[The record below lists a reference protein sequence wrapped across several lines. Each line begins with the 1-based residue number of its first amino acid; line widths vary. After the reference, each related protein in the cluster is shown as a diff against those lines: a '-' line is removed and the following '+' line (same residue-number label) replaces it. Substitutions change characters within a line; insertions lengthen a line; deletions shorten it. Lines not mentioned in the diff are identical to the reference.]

1 MSTFT
6 MALLED
12 GVDVVIASD
21 LSSIVSLLDKEVRSL
36 FYAGHGYALSSG
48 KGTVG
53 ARWDLMVKSVNLAGS
68 KGAPRPVGRIEL
80 EKQEDGSVQFK
91 IPPRA
96 EQKVPEAQETDPDG
110 RLFGSFIYQTI
121 NVLKR
126 HQLIDLPGELP
137 TE

>member
-1 MSTFT
+1 MSSFT

-21 LSSIVSLLDKEVRSL
+21 LSSIVSLLDREVRCL
-36 FYAGHGYALSSG
+36 TRGGHGYALTTG

-53 ARWDLMVKSVNLAGS
+53 ARWEMMVKSVDLANS
-68 KGAPRPVGRIEL
+68 KAAPRPVGRIEL
-80 EKQEDGSVQFK
+80 EKQGDGSVQFK

-110 RLFGSFIYQTI
+110 RLFGSFIYQML

>member
-1 MSTFT
+1 

-21 LSSIVSLLDKEVRSL
+21 LSSIISLLDKEVRS
-36 FYAGHGYALSSG
+36 FSCEGHGYSLTPG

-53 ARWDLMVKSVNLAGS
+53 TRWQMMVRTVNLAGN
-68 KGAPRPVGRIEL
+68 KAAPRPVGRIEL

-126 HQLIDLPGELP
+126 RQLIDLPGELP

>member
-1 MSTFT
+1 MSSFT
-6 MALLED
+6 MSLLED

-21 LSSIVSLLDKEVRSL
+21 LSTLVSLLDKEVRSL
-36 FYAGHGYALSSG
+36 FYGGHGYALTSG

-53 ARWDLMVKSVNLAGS
+53 ARWEMLVKTVSLAGS
-68 KGAPRPVGRIEL
+68 RAAPHPVGRIEL

-110 RLFGSFIYQTI
+110 RLFGAFIYQML

-137 TE
+137 TQ

>member
-1 MSTFT
+1 MSSFT

-12 GVDVVIASD
+12 GVDVMIASD
-21 LSSIVSLLDKEVRSL
+21 LSSIISLLDKEVRNFSC
-36 FYAGHGYALSSG
+36 AGHGYSLTPG

-53 ARWDLMVKSVNLAGS
+53 ARWQMMVKSVNLAGS
-68 KGAPRPVGRIEL
+68 KAAPSPVGRIEL

>member
-1 MSTFT
+1 MSSFT

-36 FYAGHGYALSSG
+36 FYAGHGYALTAG

-53 ARWDLMVKSVNLAGS
+53 ARWEMMVKSVDLAGS
-68 KGAPRPVGRIEL
+68 KAAPRPVGRIEL
-80 EKQEDGSVQFK
+80 EKQGDGSVQFK

-96 EQKVPEAQETDPDG
+96 EQKVPEAEETDPDG
-110 RLFGSFIYQTI
+110 RLFGSFIYQML